1 MRNIRLA
8 LAQINLTVGDIAGN
22 TSRILDQLEKA
33 RARGAEIVL
42 FPEMAISGY
51 PPEDL
56 LLKPDFIAANA
67 AALQD
72 IQAATQG
79 LVAVVGYPCADDYD
93 LYNAAAILQ
102 DGNLV
107 GSYRK
112 HYLPNYGVFDENRYF
127 GAGNSSPVFDFQGD
141 RVGVSICEDI
151 WYAGGPPQWQALHGA
166 ELLVNLS
173 ASPYFLGKGLGRE
186 RMIATRAADNVA
198 FVAFCNLVG
207 GQDELVFDGRSLVY
221 GPDGKLLARGPV
233 FEEALI
239 LVDVDLDDVFR
250 RRLHDPRS
258 RQHRNQVSR
267 LAETDEHIPR
277 FSGNSLHRL
286 SVPDMPGL
294 EPAIVSPPDALG
306 EIYRALMVGTQDYV
320 RKNGFATVLLGLS
333 GGIDSALTAAI
344 ATDALG
350 SDHVVG
356 VSMPSRYSSEHS
368 QDDARQLAENM
379 GIRYLTVPIEQ
390 PFGAL
395 LETLNGPPDQPF
407 AGTEF
412 GVAEENLQARLRGMI
427 LMALSNKFGWLLL
440 STGNK
445 SESAVGYATL
455 YGDMA
460 GGFAVIKDVPKT
472 LVWELARWRNTQG
485 DAGYIPANSITKP
498 PSAELRPDQLDSD
511 SLPPYDILDQ
521 ILALYVEEDWS
532 GEEMVSAGFEAE
544 LVERVMRLVER
555 NEYKRRQAAPGVK
568 ITGRAFGKDRRL
580 PITNGY
586 RSQTKRSQ

>member
-1 MRNIRLA
+1 MRTIRLA

-22 TSRILDQLEKA
+22 TARILDYLHKA
-33 RARGAEIVL
+33 RARGADLVL

-67 AALQD
+67 RALRD
-72 IQAATQG
+72 IQAATQD

-102 DGNLV
+102 DGKLV

-127 GAGNSSPVFDFQGD
+127 GAGSSSPVFDFAGD

-166 ELLVNLS
+166 ELLANIS
-173 ASPYFLGKGLGRE
+173 ASPYFLGKGVERE
-186 RMIATRAADNVA
+186 RMIATRAVDNVA
-198 FVAFCNLVG
+198 IVAYCNLVG

-221 GPDGKLLARGPV
+221 GPDGTLLARGPV

-258 RQHRNQVSR
+258 RQHRDLVGR
-267 LAETDEHIPR
+267 LTEAGERIPR
-277 FSGNSLHRL
+277 ISARSLHQL
-286 SVPDMPGL
+286 SGPDRPAL
-294 EPAIVSPPDALG
+294 EPAIAAPPDPLG
-306 EIYRALMVGTQDYV
+306 EIYRALVVGTRDYV
-320 RKNGFATVLLGLS
+320 RKNGFETVLMGLS

-350 SDHVVG
+350 SEHVVG
-356 VSMPSRYSSEHS
+356 VSKPSHYSSGHS

-379 GIRYLTVPIEQ
+379 GIRFLTVPIEQ
-390 PFGAL
+390 PFAAMLKAL
-395 LETLNGPPDQPF
+395 NSPPDQPF
-407 AGTEF
+407 ADTAF
-412 GVAEENLQARLRGMI
+412 GVAEENIQARLRGMI
-427 LMALSNKFGWLLL
+427 LMALSNKFGWMLL

-472 LVWELARWRNTQG
+472 LVWELAKWRNEQSDG
-485 DAGYIPANSITKP
+485 EFIPANSITKP

-511 SLPPYDILDQ
+511 SLPPYEILDQ
-521 ILALYVEEDWS
+521 ILERYVEEDWS
-532 GEEMVSAGFEAE
+532 GDEIVAAGYESA
-544 LVERVMRLVER
+544 LVERVMRMVER

-580 PITNGY
+580 PITNRY
-586 RSQTKRSQ
+586 RPRVTES

>member
-8 LAQINLTVGDIAGN
+8 LAQINLTVGYNVRRAFCV
-22 TSRILDQLEKA
+22 LPYLHKA
-33 RARGAEIVL
+33 RARGANLVL
-42 FPEMAISGY
+42 FPEMALSGY

-67 AALQD
+67 EALRD
-72 IQAATQG
+72 IQAATED
-79 LVAVVGYPCADDYD
+79 LVAVVGYPSADDYD
-93 LYNAAAILQ
+93 LYNAAAIMQNGEL
-102 DGNLV
+102 L

-112 HYLPNYGVFDENRYF
+112 HFLPNYGVFDENRYF
-127 GAGNSSPVFDFQGD
+127 GAGNSSPVFDFGGD

-166 ELLVNLS
+166 ELLVNIS
-173 ASPYFLGKGLGRE
+173 ASPYSHGKGVERE

-198 FVAFCNLVG
+198 IVAYCNLVG
-207 GQDELVFDGRSLVY
+207 GQDELVFDGRSLVF
-221 GPDGKLLARGPV
+221 GPDGALLARGPV

-258 RQHRNQVSR
+258 RQHRDLVGKMTE
-267 LAETDEHIPR
+267 AEERIPR
-277 FSGNSLHRL
+277 IRGRSLHRPL
-286 SVPDMPGL
+286 VSDHLVL
-294 EPAIVSPPDALG
+294 ENAVATPPDPLG
-306 EIYRALMVGTQDYV
+306 EVYRALVVGTRDYV
-320 RKNGFATVLLGLS
+320 HKNGFETVLLGLS

-350 SDHVVG
+350 SGHVVG
-356 VSMPSRYSSEHS
+356 VSMPSHYSSGHS

-379 GIRYLTVPIEQ
+379 GIRFLTTPIEQ
-390 PFGAL
+390 PFDAILG
-395 LETLNGPPDQPF
+395 TLNGPPDQPF

-412 GVAEENLQARLRGMI
+412 GVAEENIQARLRGMI

-472 LVWELARWRNTQG
+472 LVWELAQWRNEQSDG
-485 DAGYIPANSITKP
+485 EFIPANSITKA
-498 PSAELRPDQLDSD
+498 PSAELRPDQFDSD
-511 SLPPYDILDQ
+511 SLPPYEILDQ
-521 ILALYVEEDWS
+521 ILERYVEEDWS
-532 GEEMVSAGFEAE
+532 GEEIVAAGYESA
-544 LVERVMRLVER
+544 LVRRMMRLVDR
-555 NEYKRRQAAPGVK
+555 NEYKRRQGAPGIK

-580 PITNGY
+580 PITNRY
-586 RSQTKRSQ
+586 RPGVTD